1 MSIVTF
7 YPYFFCVGKMSINS
21 KTDAGIAV
29 KEKIRIKEPDRFK
42 VIFLN
47 DDFTP
52 MEFVMQLLMDI
63 FHHPEDPA
71 KEIMLKVHTEGKG
84 IAGVYFF
91 EIAEQKATE
100 SMTVS
105 RTAGFPLQ
113 VEIEADG

>member
-1 MSIVTF
+1 
-7 YPYFFCVGKMSINS
+7 MSINP
-21 KTDAGIAV
+21 KIDTITAV
-29 KEKIRIKEPDRFK
+29 KEKIRVKEPERYK
-42 VIFLN
+42 VIFIN

-52 MEFVMQLLMDI
+52 MEFVMKLLMDI

-71 KEIMLKVHTEGKG
+71 KEIMLKVHSEGKG

>member
-1 MSIVTF
+1 MSID
-7 YPYFFCVGKMSINS
+7 S
-21 KTDAGIAV
+21 KIETTTVV
-29 KEKIRIKEPDRFK
+29 KEKIRIKEPDRYK
-42 VIFLN
+42 VIFIN

-52 MEFVMQLLMDI
+52 MEFVMQLLMEI
-63 FHHPEDPA
+63 FHHPDEQA

-84 IAGVYFF
+84 VAGLYFF

>member
-1 MSIVTF
+1 MSIDAKSSPNVVT
-7 YPYFFCVGKMSINS
+7 
-21 KTDAGIAV
+21 AV
-29 KEKIRIKEPDRFK
+29 KEKIRVKEPERYK
-42 VIFLN
+42 VIFIN

-52 MEFVMQLLMDI
+52 MEFVMTLLMDI
-63 FHHPEDPA
+63 FHLHEEPA

-113 VEIEADG
+113 VEVEVDE

>member
-1 MSIVTF
+1 
-7 YPYFFCVGKMSINS
+7 MSINS
-21 KTDAGIAV
+21 KIDTITAV
-29 KEKIRIKEPDRFK
+29 KEKIRVKEPERYK
-42 VIFLN
+42 VIFIN

-52 MEFVMQLLMDI
+52 MEFVMSLLMDI
-63 FHHPEDPA
+63 FHHPEEPA

-84 IAGVYFF
+84 VAGIYFF

>member
-1 MSIVTF
+1 MI
-7 YPYFFCVGKMSINS
+7 KMSINS
-21 KTDAGIAV
+21 KIEPVIAV
-29 KEKIRIKEPDRFK
+29 KEKIRIKEPDRYK
-42 VIFLN
+42 VVFLN

-52 MEFVMQLLMDI
+52 MEFVMGLLMDI
-63 FHHPEDPA
+63 FHHPEETA
-71 KEIMLKVHTEGKG
+71 KEIMLKVHTDGKG

-113 VEIEADG
+113 VDVEVDG

>member
-1 MSIVTF
+1 MSIDSKSATNTVT
-7 YPYFFCVGKMSINS
+7 
-21 KTDAGIAV
+21 AV
-29 KEKIRIKEPDRFK
+29 RENIRIKEPDRYK
-42 VIFLN
+42 VIFVN

-52 MEFVMQLLMDI
+52 MEFVMSLLMDI
-63 FHHPEDPA
+63 FHHPEENA

-105 RTAGFPLQ
+105 RTSGFPLQ
-113 VEIEADG
+113 VEVEVNE

>member
-1 MSIVTF
+1 MSIDSKSATNTVT
-7 YPYFFCVGKMSINS
+7 
-21 KTDAGIAV
+21 AV
-29 KEKIRIKEPDRFK
+29 RENIRIKEPDRYK
-42 VIFLN
+42 VIFVN

-52 MEFVMQLLMDI
+52 MEFVMSLLMDI
-63 FHHPEDPA
+63 FHHPEENA

-105 RTAGFPLQ
+105 RTSGFPLQ
-113 VEIEADG
+113 VEVEVDG